1 MVTGLKCS
9 ELEENEEEVEE
20 EKEEEEEE
28 LEYDWGDLENGHTP
42 SDLLNVLSNTDE
54 TEENKDE
61 RFCLAMLILIESLVI
76 PRYHGYRFPRKFLKI
91 AQNLETLLNYP
102 WGRDSYIILLNSIKK
117 LVPTRLIPQL
127 QHAFS
132 SINSLEAP
140 ITFLCEKYL
149 RLTNPTT
156 SQVLAIEGF
165 RDLRVVCVLPS
176 IPSDPE
182 DKVFLEDKPRED
194 LDNLADIIS
203 KGYKMKIE
211 DWETRT
217 IDILEAIDQTAQQS
231 HRFGVVA
238 RAGPST
244 ARAGA
249 GAGAGDGSTDESMKK
264 KLYLLYNMVKDGLR
278 DINIRLSNIEDKM
291 GIKQVR

>member
-1 MVTGLKCS
+1 MMSGLKCS

-20 EKEEEEEE
+20 EKEEEEQ
-28 LEYDWGDLENGHTP
+28 DLEC
-42 SDLLNVLSNTDE
+42 NTDE

-91 AQNLETLLNYP
+91 AQNLETLLSYP

-117 LVPTRLIPQL
+117 LVPTRLSKSKYDIHGFPIALDLWMLESVPQL

-140 ITFLCEKYL
+140 TAFLCEKYL

-156 SQVLAIEGF
+156 SQVVAIEGF

-182 DKVFLEDKPRED
+182 DKVFLKT
-194 LDNLADIIS
+194 NLGKTSI
-203 KGYKMKIE
+203 
-211 DWETRT
+211 T
-217 IDILEAIDQTAQQS
+217 
-231 HRFGVVA
+231 
-238 RAGPST
+238 
-244 ARAGA
+244 
-249 GAGAGDGSTDESMKK
+249 
-264 KLYLLYNMVKDGLR
+264 LLTL
-278 DINIRLSNIEDKM
+278 
-291 GIKQVR
+291 